1 MQLFKGVDMN
11 YKAWIVV
18 ADSARARIF
27 GAKNRGGELTE
38 LEVRYHP
45 ESRMRDRELQTDKP
59 GRMYSMQGEF
69 RSATEQT
76 PARKVEAERFA
87 QDLSK
92 YLDKKHHQ
100 QHFEHLVL
108 VASPNFLGQLRNE
121 FSDRLHK
128 VVTHEINKDLSNLE
142 KAEEIRKRLP
152 DYLW

>member
-1 MQLFKGVDMN
+1 MN